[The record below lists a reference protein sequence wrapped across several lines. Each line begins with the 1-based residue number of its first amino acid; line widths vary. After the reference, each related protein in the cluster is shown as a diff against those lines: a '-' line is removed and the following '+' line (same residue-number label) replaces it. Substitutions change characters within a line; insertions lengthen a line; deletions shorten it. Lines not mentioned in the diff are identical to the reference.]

1 MLHYGVQLVT
11 SRHCDFLTKLGVIVH
26 DRRHWAV
33 AIDPQRFWIDYVR
46 SSTRFHTT
54 QDRVWLDGV
63 EAKKA
68 ELRRGYRPYV
78 TTIAAPEFGAWDVW
92 VSNGHHT
99 LAAYLDLGWRPYVR
113 CFTRVYGTAGLPVDA
128 PRFDPRATRR

>member
-1 MLHYGVQLVT
+1 VQLAT
-11 SRHCDFLTKLGVIVH
+11 IRTYDFLTKLGVLVH

-33 AIDPQRFWIDYVR
+33 AIYPEHFWIDYLR
-46 SSTRFHTT
+46 SSARFHTT

-68 ELRRGYRPYV
+68 QLRRGQRPYV
-78 TTIAAPEFGAWDVW
+78 TAIAAPEFGVSDVW

-113 CFTRVYGTAGLPVDA
+113 CFTRAHGTSGRRVDA
-128 PRFDPRATRR
+128 PMFDLRVRR

>member
-1 MLHYGVQLVT
+1 MT
-11 SRHCDFLTKLGVIVH
+11 SRGCDFLAKLGVFVH
-26 DRRHWAV
+26 DRRQWAV
-33 AIDPQRFWIDYVR
+33 AIDPERFWIDYVR

-68 ELRRGYRPYV
+68 QLRRGQRPYV
-78 TTIAAPEFGAWDVW
+78 TAIAAPEFGASDVW

-113 CFTRVYGTAGLPVDA
+113 CFTRAHRAAGHRVDA
-128 PRFDPRATRR
+128 PRFDPLAAR